1 MPRPATKAERDHLS
15 RVAGLGCIVCRASAE
30 VHHITGAGM
39 GRRAS
44 HYDTIPLCARHHRT
58 GGHGVAVHAGTR
70 TWESIFGKQTALL
83 ARTRKMLGVA
93 A

>member
-1 MPRPATKAERDHLS
+1 
-15 RVAGLGCIVCRASAE
+15 
-30 VHHITGAGM
+30 M